1 MKPSD
6 DVQKPPGIILIG
18 LSFIMGEEEKDKYL
32 SDGVA
37 TWSDLEAAYNQD
49 TELAKRLKRMSKHY
63 RKPPKDDRQLD
74 IFSPVLSDIST
85 KDDISLMDVAV
96 FGLGRKPRFEP
107 IEYDLKDAHIVVQ
120 GGTKCGMATIFDYD
134 IFLYMV
140 SYLTHEMNRV
150 REEVRQGHEAY
161 LPPRIIKPPVCDLL
175 KYCRRDDGGENYKLL
190 EAALERLSTTKISI
204 KKKDSKR
211 RRAGMFSLIGDYK
224 IITETRTGNI
234 SELLIAIPD
243 WVYDGIVRPD
253 NPTVLTL
260 HGDYFLLSQGYHRFL
275 HRLARKA
282 AGKGE
287 ALYSIEKL
295 YERSGSNRT
304 FRSWKSDIKKAIA
317 ALKENP
323 LPEYNVTWEEK
334 SKAVNIR
341 FVFTGEKTKTGDS
354 VQNS

>member
-1 MKPSD
+1 MT
-6 DVQKPPGIILIG
+6 Q
-18 LSFIMGEEEKDKYL
+18 EEKNKYL
-32 SDGVA
+32 SDGA
-37 TWSDLEAAYNQD
+37 STWSDLELAYSQD
-49 TELAKRLKRMSKHY
+49 PELAMRLKRMSKHY

-74 IFSPVLSDIST
+74 IFAPVLTDIST

-107 IEYDLKDAHIVVQ
+107 IEYDLKDARITVQ

-140 SYLTHEMNRV
+140 SYLTHEMNQV
-150 REEVRQGHEAY
+150 RENVKRGHEAY
-161 LPPRIIKPPVCDLL
+161 LPPRIIQPPVYDLL

-234 SELLIAIPD
+234 SELSISIPD
-243 WVYDGIVRPD
+243 WVYDGIVRPE
-253 NPTVLTL
+253 NSTVLTL

-287 ALYSIEKL
+287 AVYSIEKL
-295 YERSGSNRT
+295 YERSGSNRA
-304 FRSWKSDIKKAIA
+304 FRSWKSDIKKAVA

-323 LPEYNVTWEEK
+323 LPEYEVTWEEK
-334 SKAVNIR
+334 GKKVNIR
-341 FVFTGEKTKTGDS
+341 FAYTDEKNKTGDS
-354 VQNS
+354 VQTS